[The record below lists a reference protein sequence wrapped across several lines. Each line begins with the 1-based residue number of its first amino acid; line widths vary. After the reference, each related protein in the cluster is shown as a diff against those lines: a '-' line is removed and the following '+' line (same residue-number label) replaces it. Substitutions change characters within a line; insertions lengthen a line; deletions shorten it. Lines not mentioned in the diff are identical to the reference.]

1 MRVYAYRKFCH
12 QRVLWA
18 LIRELVC
25 YLKSY
30 LDVTMATALFLQES
44 GHSQIDS
51 SFSYARYSSFQHE
64 IVLPSIVLMHGY
76 LINFFTTNALCYN
89 VFHNLL
95 HWAPEINMP

>member
-30 LDVTMATALFLQES
+30 LDVTMAAALFLQES

-51 SFSYARYSSFQHE
+51 SFSYVDIHRASMRMY
-64 IVLPSIVLMHGY
+64 VLPSIVPMHG
-76 LINFFTTNALCYN
+76 
-89 VFHNLL
+89 
-95 HWAPEINMP
+95 